1 VVNSGGPIGVWNGSG
16 EKRIAGIS
24 GGPAMNMNSLRAMS
38 CALLASCL
46 TISVGLMGSENPA
59 VFSGLTAHE
68 WGTFTSIA
76 GEKGQAVEWSPLT
89 DSTDLPEFVEHF
101 RGAGFKLGLRG
112 TVRMETPVLYFYDS
126 REETVSVN
134 VRFARGVITE
144 WYPQASRVEPTAALH
159 DSSLNG
165 KQPDGSISWGAV
177 TVAPGLRAG
186 FPAGNQENH
195 YYAARQTASTP
206 VLVKTLRGEQR
217 EKFLFYRGVANFE
230 VPVAARLTNGGQVL
244 IENHGDE
251 EIPGV
256 ILFER
261 RGEKVGFRVGG
272 TVKDRMALELPALA
286 GTMDSLGREL
296 EGLLVSRGLYQDE
309 AHAMV
314 ETWRNSWFE
323 EGSRLLYLVPDKF
336 VNAVLPLSIRPA
348 PVQTVRV
355 FVGRLELVTPA
366 TQRAVER
373 ALGTYD
379 GAALSKYGRF
389 LEPIL
394 QAMMKKEPN
403 PARVRRLQEAL
414 NSYWSAEVAKNQR
427 GD

>member
-1 VVNSGGPIGVWNGSG
+1 I
-16 EKRIAGIS
+16 
-24 GGPAMNMNSLRAMS
+24 NMTFLRATS

-46 TISVGLMGSENPA
+46 TISAGLMGSENPA

-76 GEKGQAVEWSPLT
+76 GEKGQAVKWSPLT
-89 DSTDLPEFVEHF
+89 GSTDLPGFVEHF
-101 RGAGFKLGLRG
+101 RSAGFKLGLRG

-134 VRFARGVITE
+134 VRFAKGVITE
-144 WYPQASRVEPTAALH
+144 WYPQASRVEPTAALY
-159 DSSLNG
+159 DASLNG
-165 KQPDGSISWGAV
+165 KQPDGSIAWDAV
-177 TVAPGLRAG
+177 TVAPGLRAD
-186 FPAGNQENH
+186 FPADGRDNH

-206 VLVKTLRGEQR
+206 VLIKTPWGEQQ
-217 EKFLFYRGVANFE
+217 EKFLFYRGVANFA
-230 VPVAARLTNGGQVL
+230 VPVAARLTIGGQVL
-244 IENHGDE
+244 IENRADE

-256 ILFER
+256 ILCER

-272 TVKDRMALELPALA
+272 TVKDRAILEPPAL
-286 GTMDSLGREL
+286 TENMDSLSREL

-323 EGSRLLYLVPDKF
+323 EGSRLLYLVPGDF

-366 TQRAVER
+366 TERAVER
-373 ALGTYD
+373 ALATHD
-379 GAALSKYGRF
+379 SATIAKFERF

-394 QAMMKKEPN
+394 QALIKKESN
-403 PARVRRLQEAL
+403 PERLRRMQEAL
-414 NSYWSAEVAKNQR
+414 NSYWSTEIAKDR
-427 GD
+427 GGN

>member
-1 VVNSGGPIGVWNGSG
+1 MAGD
-16 EKRIAGIS
+16 EKRIADYFRR
-24 GGPAMNMNSLRAMS
+24 PAMSMNFLRAMS

-46 TISVGLMGSENPA
+46 TISAGLMGSENPA

-89 DSTDLPEFVEHF
+89 GSTDLPGFVEHF
-101 RGAGFKLGLRG
+101 RNAGFKLGLRG

-134 VRFARGVITE
+134 VRFAKGVITE
-144 WYPQASRVEPTAALH
+144 WYPQASRVEPTAVLYDA
-159 DSSLNG
+159 SLNG
-165 KQPDGSISWGAV
+165 KQPDGSISWDAV
-177 TVAPGLRAG
+177 TVAPGLRAA
-186 FPAGNQENH
+186 FPAENQENH

-206 VLVKTLRGEQR
+206 VLVKTPRGEQQ
-217 EKFLFYRGVANFE
+217 EKFLFYRGVANFA

-244 IENHGDE
+244 IENRSDE

-261 RGEKVGFRVGG
+261 RGEKLGFRVGG
-272 TVKDRMALELPALA
+272 AVKDRAILDPPAL
-286 GTMDSLGREL
+286 TENMDSLGREL

-323 EGSRLLYLVPDKF
+323 EGSRLLYLVPGGF

-366 TQRAVER
+366 TERAVER
-373 ALGTYD
+373 ALGTHD

-394 QAMMKKEPN
+394 QAMMKEEPN
-403 PARVRRLQEAL
+403 PVRVRRLQEAL

>member
-1 VVNSGGPIGVWNGSG
+1 MSL
-16 EKRIAGIS
+16 
-24 GGPAMNMNSLRAMS
+24 NSLRAVS
-38 CALLASCL
+38 CALLSCSL
-46 TISVGLMGSENPA
+46 AVSVGMMGSEKMA
-59 VFSGLTAHE
+59 VFPGLTAHE

-76 GEKGQAVEWSPLT
+76 GDKGQAVEWSPLT
-89 DSTDLPEFVEHF
+89 GSTDLPAFVEHF
-101 RGAGFKLGLRG
+101 RNAGFKLGLRG
-112 TVRMETPVLYFYDS
+112 TVRMETPILYFYDS

-134 VRFARGVITE
+134 VRFAKGVITE
-144 WYPQASRVEPTAALH
+144 WYPQASRVEPTVALY
-159 DSSLNG
+159 DASLNG
-165 KQPDGSISWGAV
+165 KQPDGSISWDAV
-177 TVAPGLRAG
+177 TATPVGRAD
-186 FPAGNQENH
+186 FPADNRANH

-206 VLVKTLRGEQR
+206 ILVKTPRGEQR
-217 EKFLFYRGVANFE
+217 EKFLFYRGVGNFS
-230 VPVAARLTNGGQVL
+230 VPVTARLANGGQVL
-244 IENHGDE
+244 IENRGEE

-272 TVKDRMALELPALA
+272 VVKDRALLDPPEL
-286 GTMDSLGREL
+286 TQTVDSLGLEL

-323 EGSRLLYLVPDKF
+323 EGSRLLYLVPEGF
-336 VNAVLPLSIRPA
+336 VNTVLPLSIRPA
-348 PVQTVRV
+348 PVQAVRV

-366 TQRAVER
+366 TERAVER
-373 ALGTYD
+373 ALAMRDRATI
-379 GAALSKYGRF
+379 AKYGRF

-394 QAMMKKEPN
+394 QAMMKKESN
-403 PARVRRLQEAL
+403 AERLRLMQEAL